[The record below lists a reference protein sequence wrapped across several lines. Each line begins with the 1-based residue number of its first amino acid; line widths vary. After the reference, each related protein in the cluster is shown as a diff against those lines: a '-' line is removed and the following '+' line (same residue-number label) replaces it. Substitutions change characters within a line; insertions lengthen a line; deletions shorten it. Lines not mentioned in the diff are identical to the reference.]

1 MNKLF
6 FYQIIT
12 YYTNLNLGDKNPC
25 HAARTKDVRRGSKT
39 LPAREQYILLPSF
52 SSCYHVLSFEEEKF
66 AF

>member
-25 HAARTKDVRRGSKT
+25 HAART
-39 LPAREQYILLPSF
+39 
-52 SSCYHVLSFEEEKF
+52 
-66 AF
+66 